1 MSTPNASNSASK
13 PSHPS
18 AAAAPS
24 SEQLF
29 EGTRESEDPFDAR
42 PLYPDETK
50 VQPST
55 FRAIIDFFR
64 NVFSPIVE
72 GARHA
77 LQAIRQAFGHT
88 DQAAQALRNIR
99 QAPAAPTS
107 LPPSPHLAAQELQS
121 ELSAAAQI
129 ASEESHGVAGASQ
142 VSPSQVSPSQV
153 SPSNHAATPS
163 KTDASDFAVY
173 LADYKQD
180 RLNGA
185 ESKTIVNQNFRE
197 GARRHAQ
204 ALFDAE
210 SLRCKG
216 FAENPKTYSLAPDK
230 QWEINA
236 AAALLG
242 KPKPHPQAQKFG
254 ENKEVSSWSPDQ
266 FSAFRS
272 WDAWRKEPSKYVEFE
287 LQDALDYA
295 HAYIAQHNTAESNA
309 NPAYKQELAAAFNLI
324 ADQDSYTRQLERASG
339 MQLAQDI
346 LADLADFSA
355 KENPLP
361 TSPPPPA
368 PPPRVGA
375 KPRTVETSTL
385 PLEILSLEAL
395 SDAQLIRG
403 NRLFDSWCKDYF
415 RANTSTGGPVQLES
429 YQTSECLAIANHTI
443 QSLSPLVGEMTEV
456 DLNRFLA
463 ATALINF
470 RDAQVRKFL

>member
-1 MSTPNASNSASK
+1 MSTPNTSNSASK

-18 AAAAPS
+18 AASAPP
-24 SEQLF
+24 SEQLS
-29 EGTRESEDPFDAR
+29 EGTRESEAPFDAR

-55 FRAIIDFFR
+55 FRAIINFFR

-88 DQAAQALRNIR
+88 DQTAQALRNIR
-99 QAPAAPTS
+99 QAPAAPAG
-107 LPPSPHLAAQELQS
+107 LPPSPHSVSPELQS

-129 ASEESHGVAGASQ
+129 ASEESHGAVSASQ
-142 VSPSQVSPSQV
+142 LSPSQVSPNQA
-153 SPSNHAATPS
+153 SPSDRAATPS
-163 KTDASDFAVY
+163 KTDASDFAAY

-180 RLNGA
+180 RLNRA
-185 ESKTIVNQNFRE
+185 ESKTLVNQNFRE
-197 GARRHAQ
+197 GAVRHAQ

-210 SLRCKG
+210 SLRCKA
-216 FAENPKTYSLAPDK
+216 FAENPKTYFLAPDK
-230 QWEINA
+230 KWEIKA
-236 AAALLG
+236 AAELLG
-242 KPKPHPQAQKFG
+242 KPIPHPQAQKFG
-254 ENKEVSSWSPDQ
+254 EKKEVSSWSPDQ

-295 HAYIAQHNTAESNA
+295 HAYIADHNTAESNA
-309 NPAYKQELAAAFNLI
+309 NPAYKQELDAAAELI
-324 ADQDSYTRQLERASG
+324 AHQDRYARQLELASG

-368 PPPRVGA
+368 LPPRVGA
-375 KPRTVETSTL
+375 KPRPVETSTL
-385 PLEILSLEAL
+385 PLDILSLEAL

-403 NRLFDSWCKDYF
+403 NRLFDRLCEDFS
-415 RANTSTGGPVQLES
+415 RASTSTGGTVQLAN
-429 YQTSECLAIANHTI
+429 YQTPECLAIANDTM
-443 QSLSPLVGEMTEV
+443 QRLLGLVGDMTEV
-456 DLNRFLA
+456 DLNRFSA
-463 ATALINF
+463 ATALINAS
-470 RDAQVRKFL
+470 RSRG